1 MTDRKLPLLLIVLMV
16 LPAGIAAVVAAS
28 GLGGSPTAAIA
39 AIGGLFYA
47 LVMLAGI
54 SGGFERSA
62 VRPRDPEAR
71 RRFARNARA
80 LDIPVAEQ
88 VFATG
93 RPATAVAVATSTTC
107 PLGLL
112 PNDRWSV
119 SAFGKLDEPLCKP
132 GAGAIERLVRSSAPG
147 AAPQVRCVC
156 PRGRQTVTFAL
167 QAP

>member
-1 MTDRKLPLLLIVLMV
+1 MTDRKPSLFMIVLMV
-16 LPAGIAAVVAAS
+16 LPAGIATVVGVS

-62 VRPRDPEAR
+62 VHPRDPEAR

-80 LDIPVAEQ
+80 LGIPIAEQ
-88 VFATG
+88 VLATG
-93 RPATAVAVATSTTC
+93 RPATAVAVATSTAC

-112 PNDRWSV
+112 INDRWGV
-119 SAFGKLDEPLCKP
+119 SAFGNLDEPLCKP
-132 GAGAIERLVRSSAPG
+132 AADAIERLVRCSAPG

-156 PRGRQTVTFAL
+156 PRGGQTVTFAL